1 MLEAFTQLTSIDY
14 IAILSGIVVFI
25 AAATTLKAGMDKFF
39 TTFEITPPWEKSKKE
54 EKEYRKDVRNQLTD
68 LKQQESDF
76 EKTQLNY
83 RSKNEKNDKRNFRIN

>member
-54 EKEYRKDVRNQLTD
+54 ENTD
-68 LKQQESDF
+68 TNVDL
-76 EKTQLNY
+76 
-83 RSKNEKNDKRNFRIN
+83 DKKVIN

>member
-54 EKEYRKDVRNQLTD
+54 EK
-68 LKQQESDF
+68 
-76 EKTQLNY
+76 
-83 RSKNEKNDKRNFRIN
+83 